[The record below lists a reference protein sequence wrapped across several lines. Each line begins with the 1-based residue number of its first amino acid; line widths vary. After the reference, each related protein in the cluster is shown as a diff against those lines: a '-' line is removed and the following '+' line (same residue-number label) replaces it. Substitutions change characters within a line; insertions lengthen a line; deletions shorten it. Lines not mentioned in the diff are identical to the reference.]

1 MDLLLIQLLYFMAP
15 AYLANMAPPFL
26 KYWKGWNRPIS
37 ERWLGSHKTVLGV
50 VAGISVALTAAGVQ
64 ASMNWQAS
72 LLPYRDAWPLVG
84 LALGGGAMFGDALK
98 SLIKRARGIAP
109 GQRWVPADQLDFV
122 LGSLLFSAPLVN
134 LAWSDI
140 AIIAGVSFAGDIAVN
155 HAAFALGIRDTNW

>member
-1 MDLLLIQLLYFMAP
+1 MDLLAQLLYFMAP

-50 VAGISVALTAAGVQ
+50 VAGIVVALAAAGVQ
-64 ASMNWQAS
+64 ALIGWQGS
-72 LLPYRDAWPLVG
+72 LVTYSEAWPLIG

-122 LGSLLFSAPLVN
+122 LGSLLFSAPLVS
-134 LAWSDI
+134 LGWSDI
-140 AIIAGVSFAGDIAVN
+140 AIIAAVSFAGDIAVN
-155 HAAFALGIRDTNW
+155 HAAFALGIRDTRW